1 MPRQTKEIVLSLALA
16 LVSLGNIVLFGG
28 TVATIFGIVGVV
40 FFGGGA
46 ALLFFRPQ
54 GIHTTGASKPRI
66 AREQNRKVTP
76 SPIVR
81 SLNDSDRVAAVA
93 HSAAFQRFGVLAE
106 GVEETDWFLQ
116 ACADAISPGR
126 PLTPDDVLSV
136 FDELSYYEPN
146 LDRSEVAPNLSRIE
160 LEFEGDLDD
169 VMRSLDLL
177 IELIQ
182 PDVKVTT
189 ELVADRLQLEVGRA
203 SATVEMGSILS
214 DGSVNGYYVAAYVAL
229 AELYRR
235 NKTGFRL
242 AIMASDFSGY
252 VVRIPEGSVDELNA
266 ELGLGSSDYN
276 QLVWLDL
283 PENDLDDMS
292 SVTFE
297 E

>member
-1 MPRQTKEIVLSLALA
+1 M
-16 LVSLGNIVLFGG
+16 
-28 TVATIFGIVGVV
+28 
-40 FFGGGA
+40 
-46 ALLFFRPQ
+46 
-54 GIHTTGASKPRI
+54 
-66 AREQNRKVTP
+66 
-76 SPIVR
+76 
-81 SLNDSDRVAAVA
+81 
-93 HSAAFQRFGVLAE
+93 LAE

-266 ELGLGSSDYN
+266 ELGLGSCLLYTSPSPRDAT
-276 QLVWLDL
+276 LSRM
-283 PENDLDDMS
+283 PS
-292 SVTFE
+292 SA
-297 E
+297 